1 MNKVLVCELH
11 IRKLSSEELK
21 YLFTRIA
28 HLNISGYIQLSV
40 WKQVMEIVYN
50 DKLLTTLF
58 KKVFRKMREIYLPF
72 NNVTKKVPMVFEIL
86 R

>member
-11 IRKLSSEELK
+11 IGKLTSEETK
-21 YLFTRIA
+21 FLFTRIA
-28 HLNISGYIQLSV
+28 HLNITGYIHLSV

-50 DKLLTTLF
+50 DKMLTTLF
-58 KKVFRKMREIYLPF
+58 KKVFRKMKEIYLPF
-72 NNVTKKVPMVFEIL
+72 NNVSDKVPMVFEIL